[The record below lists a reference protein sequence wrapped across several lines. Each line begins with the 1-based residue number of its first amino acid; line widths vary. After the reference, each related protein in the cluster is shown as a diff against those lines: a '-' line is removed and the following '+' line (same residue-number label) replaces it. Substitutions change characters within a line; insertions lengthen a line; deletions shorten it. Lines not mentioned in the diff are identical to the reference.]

1 MEKFI
6 LDKDIKVFF
15 VKATSFPMG
24 VGGAFHTLQSFMPQG
39 DKRILYGIS
48 HSDGNGDIIYMAA
61 VEESFPGEGVQN
73 GCETFLIKK
82 REYASEILHDW
93 RSDENIV
100 GRTFQKLLKEPR
112 LDPNGYCLEMYI
124 NKKDVRCLVPLV

>member
-24 VGGAFHTLQSFMPQG
+24 VGGAFHTLQSFMSEG

-48 HSDGNGDIIYMAA
+48 HSDRNGDIIYMAA
-61 VEESFPGEGVQN
+61 VEESFPGEGAQH

-82 REYASEILHDW
+82 GEYASEVLNDW
-93 RSDENIV
+93 RRDERIV
-100 GRTFQKLLKEPR
+100 GKTFQKLLKEPR

-124 NKKDVRCLVPLV
+124 NEKDVRCLVPLI